1 MGEFA
6 SKGLANGIGIPAL
19 VLGSLGFLQSGGLGG
34 GGLGG
39 ILGGGANTA
48 ALMANAVGQNAMSEK
63 DATIARL
70 QAEKYSDKADVEVY
84 AQTRRENQDLGD
96 RILGNWVKPL
106 AQESAANRERLA
118 TLEATMKCEAEKTLL
133 REQLI
138 EQKFATAN
146 VEMNR
151 RVDDVANRAACGISA
166 NAAGIAAL
174 KQVVDGIT
182 VTHIPTSVICPE
194 VMPRWN
200 AWEAPTAAAPATQP
214 VTGTV
219 NIGA

>member
-6 SKGLANGIGIPAL
+6 SKGVAGTGLGLGIAGTALGILAGSNGGNGL
-19 VLGSLGFLQSGGLGG
+19 LGGLFGG
-34 GGLGG
+34 GMNQYAQ
-39 ILGGGANTA
+39 GAA
-48 ALMANAVGQNAMSEK
+48 QAVLSEK

-70 QAEKYSDKADVEVY
+70 QSEKYADHVGIDVY
-84 AQTRRENQDLGD
+84 KQSRVDNTDLQDRL
-96 RILGNWVKPL
+96 LGNWIKPI
-106 AQESAANRERLA
+106 AQEAAANRERLA
-118 TLEATMKCEAEKTLL
+118 TIEATMKCESEKTQL

-174 KQVVDGIT
+174 KSVVDGIT
-182 VTHIPTSVICPE
+182 AIHVPTTVICPE
-194 VMPRWN
+194 VMHRWN
-200 AWEAPTAAAPATQP
+200 SWEAPTNQAPATQP
-214 VTGTV
+214 VVGTV
-219 NIGA
+219 NVGN

>member
-6 SKGLANGIGIPAL
+6 SKGLANGVGIPAL

-34 GGLGG
+34 GLGG
-39 ILGGGANTA
+39 ILGGGSTQA
-48 ALMANAVGQNAMSEK
+48 AMMANALGQNAMAEK

-70 QAEKYSDKADVEVY
+70 MSEKYADKVGVEVY
-84 AQTRRENQDLGD
+84 AQSRRENQDLGD
-96 RILGNWVKPL
+96 RILGNWIKPI

-118 TLEATMKCEAEKTLL
+118 TIEAKMQCADEQTKL

-138 EQKFATAN
+138 EQRFATAQS
-146 VEMNR
+146 EMNR
-151 RVDDVANRAACGISA
+151 RVDDVANKAACGISA

-174 KQVVDGIT
+174 KHVVDGIT
-182 VTHIPTSVICPE
+182 AIHVPTSVICPE

-200 AWEAPTAAAPATQP
+200 AFQVPEAAAPATQP

-219 NIGA
+219 NVGA

>member
-6 SKGLANGIGIPAL
+6 SKGVA
-19 VLGSLGFLQSGGLGG
+19 GSGLGLGIAGTALGVLNASNGWG
-34 GGLGG
+34 GGL
-39 ILGGGANTA
+39 LGGLFGNGAAPYAQGA
-48 ALMANAVGQNAMSEK
+48 AQAVMAEK

-70 QAEKYSDKADVEVY
+70 MSEKYADKVGVDVY
-84 AQTRRENQDLGD
+84 AQSRRENQDLGD
-96 RILGNWVKPL
+96 RILGNWIKPI

-118 TLEATMKCEAEKTLL
+118 TIEATMKCADEQTKL

-138 EQKFATAN
+138 EQRFATAN
-146 VEMNR
+146 SEMLR
-151 RVDDVANRAACGISA
+151 HVDDVANKSACGIAS

-174 KQVVDGIT
+174 KHVVDGIT
-182 VTHIPTSVICPE
+182 AIHVPTSVICPE

-200 AWEAPTAAAPATQP
+200 AFQVPEAAAPATQP

-219 NIGA
+219 NVGA

>member
-6 SKGLANGIGIPAL
+6 SKGLANGVGIPAL

-34 GGLGG
+34 GLGG
-39 ILGGGANTA
+39 ILGGGSTQA
-48 ALMANAVGQNAMSEK
+48 AMMANALGQNAMAEK

-70 QAEKYSDKADVEVY
+70 MSEKYADKVGVDVY
-84 AQTRRENQDLGD
+84 AQSRKENQDLGD
-96 RILGNWVKPL
+96 RILGNWIKPI

-118 TLEATMKCEAEKTLL
+118 TIEATMKCADEQTKL

-138 EQKFATAN
+138 EQRFATAQS
-146 VEMNR
+146 EMNR
-151 RVDDVANRAACGISA
+151 RVDDVANKAACGISS

-174 KQVVDGIT
+174 RKVVDGIT
-182 VTHIPTSVICPE
+182 ATYVPTTAITPE
-194 VMPRWN
+194 VMHRWN

-219 NIGA
+219 NVGA

>member
-6 SKGLANGIGIPAL
+6 SKGVAGSGLGLGIAGTALGVLSASQNG
-19 VLGSLGFLQSGGLGG
+19 GGL
-34 GGLGG
+34 LGG
-39 ILGGGANTA
+39 ILGGGMNQYAQGA
-48 ALMANAVGQNAMSEK
+48 ALGVMAEK

-70 QAEKYSDKADVEVY
+70 QAEKYSDNHDVEVY

-96 RILGNWVKPL
+96 RLLGNWIKPI
-106 AQESAANRERLA
+106 AQEAAANRERLA
-118 TLEATMKCEAEKTLL
+118 TIEAKMQCDQEKTLL

-146 VEMNR
+146 SEMLR
-151 RVDDVANRAACGISA
+151 HVDDVANKAACGISA

-174 KQVVDGIT
+174 RSVVDGIT
-182 VTHIPTSVICPE
+182 AIHIPTSVICPE

-200 AWEAPTAAAPATQP
+200 SWEAPTAAAPATQP
-214 VTGTV
+214 IVGTV
-219 NIGA
+219 NVAK

>member
-1 MGEFA
+1 MGEFI
-6 SKGLANGIGIPAL
+6 SKGAALGTSIPGL

-34 GGLGG
+34 GLGG
-39 ILGGGANTA
+39 ILGGGNA
-48 ALMANAVGQNAMSEK
+48 AMMANAVGQGVLSEK

-70 QAEKYSDKADVEVY
+70 MSEKYADKVGTEVY
-84 AQTRRENQDLGD
+84 AQSRRENQDLGD

-118 TLEATMKCEAEKTLL
+118 TIEATMKCADEQTKL

-138 EQKFATAN
+138 EQRFATAQS
-146 VEMNR
+146 EMLR
-151 RVDDVANRAACGISA
+151 HVDDVANKSACGISA

-174 KQVVDGIT
+174 KKVVDGIT
-182 VTHIPTSVICPE
+182 AIHVPTSVICPE

-200 AWEAPTAAAPATQP
+200 AFQVPEAAAPATQP

-219 NIGA
+219 NVGA